1 MNEKRFW
8 DFPTLGELDVT
19 QRATFY
25 DEIADDIEGDNLF
38 GLGDSRFFENPT
50 LRVGVMQPDRTVAP
64 ATQAGATTI
73 SNTKINVYLE
83 KYFVHDMPG
92 DRFDLQILIGTRH
105 RFRDRDKPEE
115 VAHTLAVKGVR
126 KAYVNLLSEPVFRNL
141 AIEEVL
147 SLYIV
152 VNFVGDKTTNALLS
166 FMDNDAVKMGL
177 QLVDN
182 YNPIF
187 GAAVGYVRSI
197 AKGLLSAGK
206 NQAIT
211 NMDLSLVR
219 SPGLVSMPLVEGTY
233 LLVQP
238 LKDDKELDIS
248 RIAFDP
254 SIDRFKVGDQ
264 TLERNHMVLRIE
276 AVS

>member
-50 LRVGVMQPDRTVAP
+50 LRVGVLQPDRTVAP

-73 SNTKINVYLE
+73 GNTKINVYLE

-105 RFRDRDKPEE
+105 RFKDRNEPQEI
-115 VAHTLAVKGVR
+115 AHTFAVKGVR
-126 KAYVNLLSEPVFRNL
+126 KEYVNYLSEPVFRNL

-147 SLYIV
+147 SLYIA
-152 VNFVGDKTTNALLS
+152 VNFVGDKTTNALLA
-166 FMDNDAVKMGL
+166 FMDNDAVKKGL
-177 QLVDN
+177 LLVNN

-197 AKGLLSAGK
+197 AGGLLSARK

-211 NMDLSLVR
+211 NMNLSLVR
-219 SPGLVSMPLVEGTY
+219 SPGPASMPLVEGTY

-238 LKDDKELDIS
+238 LRDEQELDFS
-248 RIAFDP
+248 RIAFDA
-254 SIDRFKVGDQ
+254 SIGRFKFGDKP
-264 TLERNHMVLRIE
+264 LERNHMVLRIE

>member
-25 DEIADDIEGDNLF
+25 DEIADDMEGENLF
-38 GLGDSRFFENPT
+38 GFGDSRFFENPT
-50 LRVGVMQPDRTVAP
+50 LRVGVLQSDRTVVP
-64 ATQAGATTI
+64 ATQACAATI
-73 SNTKINVYLE
+73 GNTKINVYME

-92 DRFDLQILIGTRH
+92 NRFDLQIMIGARH
-105 RFRDRDKPEE
+105 HFDDRDEPDEI
-115 VAHTLAVKGVR
+115 AHTLAVKGVR
-126 KAYVNLLSEPVFRNL
+126 RDYVNYLSEPVFRNL

-147 SLYIV
+147 SLYV
-152 VNFVGDKTTNALLS
+152 AVNFVGDKSTNAFLA
-166 FMDNDAVKMGL
+166 FMDNDAVKKGL
-177 QLVDN
+177 QLVN
-182 YNPIF
+182 IYNPVF

-197 AKGLLSAGK
+197 AGGLLSARK

-211 NMDLSLVR
+211 NMNLSFVR
-219 SPGLVSMPLVEGTY
+219 SPGPASMPLVEGTY

-238 LKDDKELDIS
+238 LRDEQELDFS
-248 RIAFDP
+248 RIVFDA
-254 SIDRFKVGDQ
+254 SVDRFKVGDQ
-264 TLERNHMVLRIE
+264 LLDRNHMVLRIE